1 MYIQIHGVHNAELK
15 RGRGITRETLKQ
27 KDIEFVKNKF
37 NKIVNDDEADAICI
51 GYAYTL
57 PSANEINFE

>member
-1 MYIQIHGVHNAELK
+1 LYIQIHGVHNAGLK

-57 PSANEINFE
+57 SSANEINFE